1 MGDLGSW
8 LERLVKTPTKVL
20 TASNTASNAASGL
33 HGMILMKKP
42 SVLVAGMLPI
52 GSRSWWRPGVVK
64 LNTNRFF

>member
-1 MGDLGSW
+1 MDFAIWGILARKARN
-8 LERLVKTPTKVL
+8 LTKVL
-20 TASNTASNAASGL
+20 TASNAASGL